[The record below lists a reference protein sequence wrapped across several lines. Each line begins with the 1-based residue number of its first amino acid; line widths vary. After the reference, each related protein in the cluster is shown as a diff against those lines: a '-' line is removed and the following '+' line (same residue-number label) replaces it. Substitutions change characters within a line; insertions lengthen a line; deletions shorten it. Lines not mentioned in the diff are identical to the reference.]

1 MKKKQAFTFIEIMI
15 AIVIF
20 SIGILAVLNL
30 VTKNLKSMDQNNLK
44 LNATLLAKEWMELVY
59 NLRDSNI
66 QKELSW
72 NCILNKK
79 MYSWDADQLSNQIWR
94 WNQSDFENVICDWY
108 FDTGSFLQI
117 WFNPDSYVY
126 QNRSDIVDDFYD
138 KHEKNKLFLYK
149 NTEENGLFWYWYSGD
164 LAWEE
169 TNFARYLSFKPV
181 KEGDNFLPEDK
192 IMKVESH
199 VLYVKWWTTG
209 EVVFESFIWNY

>member
-1 MKKKQAFTFIEIMI
+1 MKKKYAFTFIEIMI

-20 SIGILAVLNL
+20 SIWILAVLNL
-30 VTKNLKSMDQNNLK
+30 VTNNLKSMDQNNLK
-44 LNATLLAKEWMELVY
+44 LHATLLAKEWIELVY
-59 NLRDSNI
+59 NLRDSNV

-72 NCILNKK
+72 NCIINKD
-79 MYSWDADQLSNQIWR
+79 MYLWDYDQLSNQIWW

-117 WFNPDSYVY
+117 WFSP
-126 QNRSDIVDDFYD
+126 DFYIYNSKSEMMD
-138 KHEKNKLFLYK
+138 NFYDIYEKNKLFLYK
-149 NTEENGLFWYWYSGD
+149 STEWENIFWYWYSGD
-164 LAWEE
+164 SIWED

-181 KEGDNFLPEDK
+181 KEWDNFLPQDK

-199 VLYVKWWTTG
+199 VLYMKWGATG

>member
-1 MKKKQAFTFIEIMI
+1 MKKKYAFTFIEIMI

-20 SIGILAVLNL
+20 SIWILAVLNL
-30 VTKNLKSMDQNNLK
+30 VTNNLKSMDQNNLK

-66 QKELSW
+66 EKELSW
-72 NCILNKK
+72 NCVLNKK
-79 MYSWDADQLSNQIWR
+79 MYSWDYDQLSNQIGW

-117 WFNPDSYVY
+117 WFSP
-126 QNRSDIVDDFYD
+126 DFYIHNSKSD
-138 KHEKNKLFLYK
+138 LMDNFYDIYENNKLFLYK
-149 NTEENGLFWYWYSGD
+149 NNEWESVFWYWYSGD
-164 LAWEE
+164 LIWED

-181 KEGDNFLPEDK
+181 KEWENFLPQDK

-199 VLYVKWWTTG
+199 VLYMKWWVTG

>member
-1 MKKKQAFTFIEIMI
+1 
-15 AIVIF
+15 
-20 SIGILAVLNL
+20 
-30 VTKNLKSMDQNNLK
+30 
-44 LNATLLAKEWMELVY
+44 
-59 NLRDSNI
+59 
-66 QKELSW
+66 
-72 NCILNKK
+72 